1 MAVSVLLI
9 LKKKWG
15 KVSWIFQNSS
25 IWHIADT
32 FSYDM
37 PTTLESRPKE
47 YCMRIWIYCLSIILV
62 FFVCFQ
68 RITFNF
74 RDTTG
79 DQQVPET
86 TIQIT
91 AEDVTLN
98 QTAVNEIKPD
108 KRKKSQDKID

>member
-1 MAVSVLLI
+1 
-9 LKKKWG
+9 
-15 KVSWIFQNSS
+15 
-25 IWHIADT
+25 
-32 FSYDM
+32 
-37 PTTLESRPKE
+37 
-47 YCMRIWIYCLSIILV
+47 MRIWIYCLSNILV

-68 RITFNF
+68 RITYNF

-98 QTAVNEIKPD
+98 QTALKEIKPD
-108 KRKKSQDKID
+108 KRKKSQDKKRAIKPPTPSSSETSESSD